1 MREGKVPTKSEI
13 VSMKSG
19 IVSVE
24 SEMVPTE
31 FGSVSERQGINYKL
45 ININ

>member
-1 MREGKVPTKSEI
+1 MREGKVPTKSKIIFAESEI
-13 VSMKSG
+13 VSMKSK

-24 SEMVPTE
+24 S
-31 FGSVSERQGINYKL
+31 GRVSEWQEIKYEL

>member
-13 VSMKSG
+13 VSAESEIVSMKSK

-24 SEMVPTE
+24 S
-31 FGSVSERQGINYKL
+31 GRVSEWHEINYEL